1 MCTVHCAVQ
10 CAVTSFHGGS
20 NCSTAPVNFPIFT
33 STTQINCL
41 MYFFLIKNISVAKK
55 MECKMILPQNFTRVT
70 CTVHVMLT
78 ERCVYYHCE
87 VHQHS
92 NNNINIY
99 QQLSGTKQ
107 LKNVLYSFSTYL
119 NSFLPRTSLSR
130 PQCLNM
136 VSIALPVES
145 IFNCE

>member
-55 MECKMILPQNFTRVT
+55 MECKTILPQNFTRVT
-70 CTVHVMLT
+70 CTVQVMLT
-78 ERCVYYHCE
+78 ERYYVYHHCE

-99 QQLSGTKQ
+99 QQLSGHKTAKECTLQ
-107 LKNVLYSFSTYL
+107 FQHISQQFFASHFPESST
-119 NSFLPRTSLSR
+119 
-130 PQCLNM
+130 
-136 VSIALPVES
+136 VS
-145 IFNCE
+145 